1 MIKPMV
7 DGFCAMGD
15 RCDSACGIWEH
26 LHSFKEVKCL
36 QCYFNTFLWVYK
48 NLKVS
53 PVAIGH
59 SLVVII
65 PDWILWVASF
75 QSLFYVTCIQNQWG
89 HTLAVQVQWQD
100 GILICFLILTVNV
113 VWKTDEGE
121 AESIVLLI
129 FVLWQCFNFCW
140 VRGGGFGQKVLFRAS
155 WNCILFQAG
164 F

>member
-1 MIKPMV
+1 MV

-26 LHSFKEVKCL
+26 SHSVKEVKCL
-36 QCYFNTFLWVYK
+36 QCYLNTFLWVYK
-48 NLKVS
+48 NLKLS

-100 GILICFLILTVNV
+100 GILICFDSECCVKNR
-113 VWKTDEGE
+113 W
-121 AESIVLLI
+121 
-129 FVLWQCFNFCW
+129 
-140 VRGGGFGQKVLFRAS
+140 GGGRKRCFVNICSLAVF
-155 WNCILFQAG
+155 
-164 F
+164 